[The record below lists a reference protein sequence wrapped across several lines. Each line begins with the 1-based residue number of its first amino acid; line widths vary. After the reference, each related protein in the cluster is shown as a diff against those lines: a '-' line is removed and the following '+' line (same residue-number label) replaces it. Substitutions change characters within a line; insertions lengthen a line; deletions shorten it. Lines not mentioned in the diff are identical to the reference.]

1 MAPVID
7 FRSARL
13 RRQVDQ
19 NGPQIEPSRPL
30 QELSAM
36 DYEIHTSPEYEEVRI
51 SLLTGTGMVYLIIT
65 SICILGSLL
74 VYALGSDIVAWA
86 TLVQFAIGFFWIG
99 MILLSVSAWRAL
111 FSV

>member
-1 MAPVID
+1 MAPVVD

-13 RRQVDQ
+13 RRKVDQ
-19 NGPQIEPSRPL
+19 DGPRIEPPRPI
-30 QELSAM
+30 EDLSAL
-36 DYEIHTSPEYEEVRI
+36 DYEIHTSPECEEVRI

-74 VYALGSDIVAWA
+74 VYTLGSDIVAWA